1 MKKVVVIGD
10 IHGKSVWKEIVNKE
24 TDADTIIFI
33 GDYLDSWDISPT
45 MMAENFQEI
54 VKFKKDSNKE
64 VVLLVGN
71 HDLSYIS
78 SSCRCSGYN
87 LELDSLVGRYITKL
101 FNDKFIKTFHIE
113 GNILFSHAGVTKSW
127 LSNTVNYLNIESKN
141 IFTQINIINSLV
153 AEAPSLLK
161 YVAYDTSNRG
171 FHIDQGPVWVRPPS
185 LLENKLDTIEQVVG
199 HTQYTDIY
207 SKDNIHFIDVL
218 DSVVQYLTIEFT
230 NNQLYHKYIV
240 KDIDIFQ
247 EEFDKIKITKT
258 NAKNV

>member
-1 MKKVVVIGD
+1 MKKIVVIGD

-54 VKFKKDSNKE
+54 VKFKEDSNKE
-64 VVLLVGN
+64 IILLVGN
-71 HDLSYIS
+71 HDLSYIC

-87 LELDSLVGRYITKL
+87 LELDSLVGNFITKL

-153 AEAPSLLK
+153 AETPSLLK

-199 HTQYTDIY
+199 HTLFRNIHLQN
-207 SKDNIHFIDVL
+207 NIHFIDVL
-218 DSVVQYLTIEFT
+218 DSKIQYLTIEFT
-230 NNQLYHKYIV
+230 DNELYHKYFI
-240 KDIDIFQ
+240 KEIDIIQ
-247 EEFDKIKITKT
+247 EEITKLQQT
-258 NAKNV
+258 KN